1 MSATGRTAYA
11 VLLSGFGSNL
21 QALIDA
27 AERGELNSPP
37 SLIIADRPN
46 AQGLVRGKAAGIQ
59 TRFMSPAE
67 HSTRAGYGL
76 ALQSALT
83 DAGID
88 YVVLAGFMRIL
99 ADEFVVPWGGRIVNI
114 HPSLLPRYPGLNT
127 HRRAIES
134 GDTQHGSTVH
144 FVVPELDAGPRIA
157 QFRLNI
163 RREDTAETL
172 KQRVQAGEHEM
183 YPKVVQWLLEGRVE
197 LRDGH
202 TILDGKRLTEPV
214 TFPG

>member
-1 MSATGRTAYA
+1 MSAAGGTAYA

-37 SLIIADRPN
+37 SLIIADRSN
-46 AQGLVRGKAAGIQ
+46 AQGLVRGKTAGIQ
-59 TRFMSPAE
+59 TRFLNPAE
-67 HSTRAGYGL
+67 HPTRAGYG
-76 ALQSALT
+76 SALHAALT
-83 DAGID
+83 EAGID

-99 ADEFVVPWGGRIVNI
+99 ADDLVVRWSGRIVNI

-127 HRRAIES
+127 HRRVLES
-134 GDTQHGSTVH
+134 GDAQHGSTVH

-172 KQRVQAGEHEM
+172 KQRVQSGEHEM
-183 YPKVVQWLLEGRVE
+183 YPKIVQWLLEGRVE

-202 TILDGKRLTEPV
+202 TILDGKRLPEPV
-214 TFPG
+214 TFTG